1 MGGDAGVR
9 RAEDG
14 VHAIEAFER
23 VTACAGGAF
32 VAARMR
38 IVEVVTARA
47 LHEVATCRRHIA
59 NLSGRAVQNRFRQDG
74 IPCAYERVRSEM
86 AVGTSA
92 PMRHAAAGQFVN
104 RGRAAKR

>member
-1 MGGDAGVR
+1 M
-9 RAEDG
+9 
-14 VHAIEAFER
+14 HAIEAFER

-59 NLSGRAVQNRFRQDG
+59 NLSGCAVQNRFRQDG
-74 IPCAYERVRSEM
+74 IPCAYEWVRSEM
-86 AVGTSA
+86 AVCHERA
-92 PMRHAAAGQFVN
+92 DAHAAAGKFVN
-104 RGRAAKR
+104 LGERQSE